1 MQSYQEVRKVENWK
15 KALEDTCKYENI
27 SDNGVNQDVEQF
39 GVYLIAYWF
48 NKLSNIW
55 EQDWFYEKIN
65 FDWWSKQA

>member
-1 MQSYQEVRKVENWK
+1 MQSHQEVRKVENWK

-39 GVYLIAYWF
+39 DVYLIAYWF

-55 EQDWFYEKIN
+55 EQD
-65 FDWWSKQA
+65 